1 MLITGLVRV
10 RRAMP
15 HLAQTMKMAVRPGL
29 PGTRFTLWLIL
40 SIVFAAGGSAQ
51 TKAALSQQSQACVAC
66 HEASSP
72 GIVGQWNGSGHEKS
86 RVGCFE
92 CHKAEKGDRDAFE
105 HNGFLI
111 ATIVSPKDCSRC
123 HEKEYREFE
132 ASHHADAAKILGS
145 LDNVLAEVVEGNLK
159 HDSPAAVNGC
169 WQCHGGEVKVLA
181 NGKLDPATW
190 PNTGVGRLNP
200 DGSKGSC
207 SACHMRHSFS
217 RAQARM
223 PENCGRCHLGPDH
236 PQMEIYTESKHGI
249 AFAANRSR
257 FEPMMKEK
265 EWIPGKQFEQGPTCS
280 ACHMG
285 ATQDLPAT
293 HDVGARIS
301 WTLRPPISEKID
313 AGDLAAGKKVKTWQ
327 QRREEMQQVCGS
339 CHAPGWVEN
348 WYKQFDS
355 EVNLYNDKFGRPAT
369 KLYQMARTA
378 GLISNDVE
386 FDDKLEYTYY
396 LLWHHEGR
404 RARHGA
410 AMMGPDYTQWHGN
423 FEVAQRFYTEFV
435 PELREVIKKGLESGD
450 AAKVQAAKAVQA
462 ELAKVLSSDLHR
474 WFAGGL
480 TPAEREERKKAAEE
494 FKKRYAQQ

>member
-1 MLITGLVRV
+1 MRLHTWMLL
-10 RRAMP
+10 
-15 HLAQTMKMAVRPGL
+15 L
-29 PGTRFTLWLIL
+29 GTC
-40 SIVFAAGGSAQ
+40 SAAGISAQ
-51 TKAALSQQSQACVAC
+51 TRTAISQQSQSCIGC
-66 HEASSP
+66 HESVSA
-72 GIVGQWNGSGHEKS
+72 GIVGQWKGSQHEKS

-92 CHKAEKGDRDAFE
+92 CHQAKKGDPDAFE

-123 HEKEYREFE
+123 HEQEYREFE
-132 ASHHADAAKILGS
+132 SSHHADAAKILGS

-159 HDSPAAVNGC
+159 KDSPSAVSGC
-169 WQCHGGEVKVLA
+169 LQCHGGEVKVLKD
-181 NGKLDPATW
+181 GRLDPTTW

-257 FEPMMKEK
+257 FEPLMKGK

-285 ATQDLPAT
+285 ATQDLPVT
-293 HDVGARIS
+293 HDVGSRIS
-301 WTLRPPISEKID
+301 WTLRPAVSEKID
-313 AGDLAAGKKVKTWQ
+313 AGELAAGKAVKTWQ
-327 QRREEMQQVCGS
+327 KRREEMQQVCGS
-339 CHAPGWVEN
+339 CHAPGYVES
-348 WYKQFDS
+348 WYKQFDG

-369 KLYQMARTA
+369 KLYQMIRAS
-378 GLISNDVE
+378 GLISNDVD
-386 FDDKLEYTYY
+386 FDDKIEFTYY

-435 PELREVIKKGLESGD
+435 PELREVIKKGLESRD
-450 AAKVQAAKAVQA
+450 AAKVQAAQKVQV
-462 ELAKVLSSDLHR
+462 ELDQVLKSDSHR
-474 WFAGGL
+474 WFVGGL
-480 TPAEREERKKAAEE
+480 TDEERAARKKEAEE
-494 FKKRYAQQ
+494 FKKRYAQ